1 MKAIGHRVFLP
12 AVLILAWAAADS
24 QAAFQQT
31 GWWVDKDFDFGSIRR
46 VALSLGGKWSGSA
59 AELTLKDVARNLRNA
74 LGQKG
79 YEVVQAEEGAG
90 EGDPADAVL
99 RVDFRS
105 LTRYGNHRTIL
116 VNAELDLTRGTKKA
130 VYKVSGE
137 VWTVGKNT
145 AESEVSDLL
154 KFLPDCGAGAR
165 KGGGEKK

>member
-1 MKAIGHRVFLP
+1 MKGTSCLVLVSAG
-12 AVLILAWAAADS
+12 LILAWAAADLP
-24 QAAFQQT
+24 AGFQP
-31 GWWVDKDFDFGSIRR
+31 GGHWVDKDFDFGSVRR
-46 VALSLGGKWSGSA
+46 VELSLGGKWSGSA
-59 AELTLKDVARNLRNA
+59 AELDLKDVSRNLRNA

-116 VNAELDLTRGTKKA
+116 VNAELDLARGTRKA

-137 VWTVGKNT
+137 VWTAGKNR

-154 KFLPDCGAGAR
+154 EFLPDCGRGRAD
-165 KGGGEKK
+165 KK